1 MLPDAVASFASTL
14 EQIQTYFFGE
24 HERLLVDT
32 RGFSPFVHLVGNNP
46 APCKPITELDR
57 LSFVVHSIDNSC
69 QIFPLGAYKKN
80 TLGEVK
86 RNEAFSGLKL
96 DCNFDLKS
104 YGLLRAVQ
112 QGEKKDQAARKA
124 DVFVHDFLDKVNE
137 EAPRNAWSILPDSTK
152 TVAILRNQL
161 WPGFFGF
168 ARSNSSV
175 HGALYIGSGIR
186 NTDLPF

>member
-1 MLPDAVASFASTL
+1 VAVGVNYIGKCDIPQRVFFWCTNATWQFSVLPDANSSFACIL
-14 EQIQTYFFGE
+14 DQIQTYFFGE

-32 RGFSPFVHLVGNNP
+32 RGFSPFVHLVGNYP
-46 APCKPITELDR
+46 TPCKPITELDR

-96 DCNFDLKS
+96 DSNFDLKS

-112 QGEKKDQAARKA
+112 QGEKKD
-124 DVFVHDFLDKVNE
+124 
-137 EAPRNAWSILPDSTK
+137 
-152 TVAILRNQL
+152 
-161 WPGFFGF
+161 
-168 ARSNSSV
+168 
-175 HGALYIGSGIR
+175 
-186 NTDLPF
+186 